1 MSPERVAVGQEL
13 PAFRRATDLENWN
26 RFAAV
31 NDEYSLPHMD
41 DQGGQRAGF
50 STAIGMGYLQW
61 SYLHNVLRG
70 WLDNRGRIVRAACQF
85 RAPNLRGQTIT
96 ARAIV
101 TRITEEAEG
110 NLVELE
116 MWVEDEDS
124 VKLCQGSAVVMLALG
139 GEQHRDCPLT
149 RCAPSPGG
157 VTGP

>member
-1 MSPERVAVGQEL
+1 MTSERVAIGLEI

-31 NDEYSLPHMD
+31 NDEFSLPHMD

-50 STAIGMGYLQW
+50 PTAIGMGYLQW

-70 WLDNRGRIVRAACQF
+70 WLDNRGRIVRAGCQF

-101 TRITEEAEG
+101 TRITEKAEG
-110 NLVELE
+110 DLVELE
-116 MWVEDEDS
+116 IWVENEES
-124 VKLCQGSAVVMLALG
+124 VKLCRGSAIVMLAQSS
-139 GEQHRDCPLT
+139 EQRP
-149 RCAPSPGG
+149 
-157 VTGP
+157 

>member
-1 MSPERVAVGQEL
+1 MTSERVAIGLEL

-41 DQGGQRAGF
+41 DLGGQRAGF
-50 STAIGMGYLQW
+50 PTAIGMGYLQW

-70 WLDNRGRIVRAACQF
+70 WLDNRGRIVRARCQF

-110 NLVELE
+110 DLVELE
-116 MWVEDEDS
+116 MWVENEES
-124 VKLCQGSAVVMLALG
+124 VRLCQGSAVVMLAQGTEEPAAL
-139 GEQHRDCPLT
+139 R
-149 RCAPSPGG
+149 A
-157 VTGP
+157 

>member
-1 MSPERVAVGQEL
+1 MSPERVAIGVEL
-13 PAFRRATDLENWN
+13 PSFRRATDLENWN

-70 WLDNRGRIVRAACQF
+70 WLGNRGRIVRAGCQF

-101 TRITEEAEG
+101 TRITEEAG
-110 NLVELE
+110 GDLVELE
-116 MWVEDEDS
+116 LWVENEDS
-124 VKLCQGSAVVMLALG
+124 VRLCQGSALVRLARSD
-139 GEQHRDCPLT
+139 EQR
-149 RCAPSPGG
+149 PGAA
-157 VTGP
+157 